1 VLGGDRCSQPNRA
14 RRSVSNPK
22 NPSAGCVHLAK
33 DDAEAWFNDLEV
45 GDEVQ
50 VH

>member
-1 VLGGDRCSQPNRA
+1 
-14 RRSVSNPK
+14 
-22 NPSAGCVHLAK
+22 VHLAQA
-33 DDAEAWFNDLEV
+33 DAEAWFNDLEV